1 MYSSQTRPQ
10 ASDCLSIPL
19 LGFRKFTY
27 FWIEE
32 EISPNPGEKL
42 PADLLTN
49 TAQWTPEVSGSLL
62 SHFGKTKTQLHS
74 IVSVT
79 NAEYFVS
86 RRR

>member
-1 MYSSQTRPQ
+1 MTVFYSTSQIENI
-10 ASDCLSIPL
+10 D
-19 LGFRKFTY
+19 K

-49 TAQWTPEVSGSLL
+49 TAQWTPEVGGSLL

>member
-1 MYSSQTRPQ
+1 MYSSQTLPQ

-19 LGFRKFTY
+19 LGLRKFTS

-62 SHFGKTKTQLHS
+62 SHFGTTKTQLHS
-74 IVSVT
+74 TVSVT